1 MSKKYAKTTISLVI
15 VESPAKCKKIEEYLG
30 PGYKCVASFGH
41 LRQLKSLKAI
51 DVANNFEPKYENVDE
66 PKKAKHIE
74 FLRKEIISADDVIL
88 ATDGDREGEAIA
100 WHVCSMFG
108 LNVATTKRIIFHEIT
123 ETAIQHAIKHP
134 ITINMDMVHSQQ
146 ARQILDLLVGFTI
159 SPLLWKYI
167 AKNSENSL
175 SAGRCQTPALKL
187 IHENQLEI
195 NNSPGNKVYNTT
207 GYFSNKCIPF
217 ELNKNYDSEEK
228 MSDFLEN
235 SANYDHIYTR
245 TEPSRVF
252 KHQPEPL
259 TTSRIQQ
266 IASNEMHISPKETMK
281 YCQTLYEGGYI
292 TYMRTDSKKYSKDF
306 IESAKE
312 YIIKNYIQPKY
323 IHSKIDELSNA
334 VESET
339 TTKTKTTKEKET
351 TKKEKETTKKEKE
364 KEKNAVAPQEAH
376 EAIRPTNILTQ
387 TISDD
392 MGPREKKLYK
402 LIWETTLES
411 CMSPAEY
418 FSFTSSLS
426 AYNNTNSFTDVTEF
440 SPFSLALAPKYTYT
454 CETPDFLGWKIVK
467 NKTKD
472 ENNKEYHY
480 LLQLKQNVSLT
491 FKKITSI
498 VTIKNTKHHVTEAKL
513 VQLLEDNGIG
523 RPSTFATLID
533 KIQERGYVKKEDVKG
548 KQIVCKDFEL
558 EDDTLTETNTTREF
572 GNEKGKLVIQQLGI
586 IVMEFLDKNFN
597 ELFNYEYT
605 KNMEDD
611 LDKISKGEKTW
622 YKICEVCL
630 QELST
635 FCDKLKDEKKH
646 EIKIDDTH
654 FYMIGKFGPVIKCIT
669 ASEKNGGKD
678 DVTFIPVKKD
688 IDLQKLERGEYK
700 LEDIIEQAKINN
712 MNIGKYQGLDLL
724 LKKGK
729 FGLYVQW
736 GENTKSLSCFG
747 NRPMENVTFQ
757 DVLEVIEKDKE
768 KDADPTKS
776 KSFTANIIRKLNDN
790 ISIRNGKF
798 GDYIF
803 YKTSKMT
810 KPQFLKLGGFKEDYK
825 VCNKTMILE
834 WIQSE
839 HNVK

>member
-1 MSKKYAKTTISLVI
+1 MSKKYAKTTTSLVI

-30 PGYKCVASFGH
+30 PGYKCVATFGH
-41 LRQLKSLKAI
+41 LRQLTSLKAI
-51 DVANNFEPKYENVDE
+51 DYNNHFETKYENVDD

-88 ATDGDREGEAIA
+88 ASDGDREGEAIA
-100 WHVCSMFG
+100 WHVCSMFD
-108 LNVATTKRIIFHEIT
+108 LNVSTTKRIIFNEIT
-123 ETAIQHAIKHP
+123 ETAIQNAVRNPTI
-134 ITINMDMVHSQQ
+134 INMNLVHSQQ

-167 AKNSENSL
+167 SKNSENSL
-175 SAGRCQTPALKL
+175 SAGRCQTPALK
-187 IHENQLEI
+187 IIYENQQEI

-217 ELNKNYDSEEK
+217 DLNKHYENETD

-235 SANYDHIYTR
+235 SAEFDHIYTR
-245 TEPSRVF
+245 TEPSRIF
-252 KHQPEPL
+252 KQQPEPL

-266 IASNEMHISPKETMK
+266 VASNEMHISPKETMK
-281 YCQTLYEGGYI
+281 ICQILYEGGYI

-306 IESAKE
+306 IESAKK
-312 YIIKNYIQPKY
+312 YIIKNYIQEKY
-323 IHSKIDELSNA
+323 IHTKIDELSNA
-334 VESET
+334 HEDTVT
-339 TTKTKTTKEKET
+339 TTKTKEKATTTIT
-351 TKKEKETTKKEKE
+351 TKKEKISTKTKDI
-364 KEKNAVAPQEAH
+364 APQEAH
-376 EAIRPTNILTQ
+376 EAIRPTDIMLKDIPT
-387 TISDD
+387 D
-392 MGPREKKLYK
+392 MEPREKKLYK

-418 FSFTSSLS
+418 FSFTSSIS
-426 AYNNTNSFTDVTEF
+426 AYNKS
-440 SPFSLALAPKYTYT
+440 KYTYSS
-454 CETPDFLGWKIVK
+454 ETSDFLGWKIVK
-467 NKTKD
+467 NKLDK
-472 ENNKEYHY
+472 EENNNKEYHY
-480 LLQLKQNVSLT
+480 LLQLKQNISLT
-491 FKKITSI
+491 FKKITST
-498 VTIKNTKHHVTEAKL
+498 VTIKNTKQHYTEAKL
-513 VQLLEDNGIG
+513 VQLLEENGIG

-558 EDDTLTETNTTREF
+558 EDDVLTETNTTREF
-572 GNEKGKLVIQQLGI
+572 GNEKGKLVVQQLGI
-586 IVMEFLDKNFN
+586 IVIEFLDKNFN

-611 LDKISKGEKTW
+611 LDKISKGEKIW
-622 YKICEVCL
+622 YNTCESCL
-630 QELST
+630 QELT
-635 FCDKLKDEKKH
+635 VLCEKLKDEKKH

-654 FYMIGKFGPVIKCIT
+654 FYMIGKYGPVIKCIKKNDGIK
-669 ASEKNGGKD
+669 AGQEKDKD
-678 DVTFIPVKKD
+678 TVTFIPVKKD

-700 LEDIIEQAKINN
+700 LEDVIEYTKNDN
-712 MNIGKYQGLDLL
+712 MCAGKYQGFDLL

-729 FGLYVQW
+729 YGLYASW

-747 NRPMENVTFQ
+747 NRPMENITYE
-757 DVLEVIEKDKE
+757 DILEIIEKDKD
-768 KDADPTKS
+768 KDTSDSNK

-825 VCNKTMILE
+825 SCDKTVILE
-834 WIQSE
+834 WVQTE
-839 HNVK
+839 YKVK

>member
-1 MSKKYAKTTISLVI
+1 MSKKYAKTTTSLVI

-30 PGYKCVASFGH
+30 PGYKCVATFGH
-41 LRQLKSLKAI
+41 LRQLTSLKAI
-51 DVANNFEPKYENVDE
+51 DYNNHFETKYENVDD

-74 FLRKEIISADDVIL
+74 FLRKEIVSADDVIL
-88 ATDGDREGEAIA
+88 ASDGDREGEAIA
-100 WHVCSMFG
+100 WHVCSMFD
-108 LNVATTKRIIFHEIT
+108 LNVSTTKRIIFNEIT
-123 ETAIQHAIKHP
+123 ETAIQYAIRNP
-134 ITINMDMVHSQQ
+134 TVINMDLVHSQQ

-167 AKNSENSL
+167 SKNSENSL

-187 IHENQLEI
+187 IYENQQEI

-217 ELNKNYDSEEK
+217 DLNKHYENETD

-235 SANYDHIYTR
+235 SADFDHIYTR
-245 TEPSRVF
+245 TEPSRIF
-252 KHQPEPL
+252 KQQPEPL

-266 IASNEMHISPKETMK
+266 VASNEMHISPKETMK
-281 YCQTLYEGGYI
+281 ICQTLYEGGYI

-306 IESAKE
+306 IESAKK
-312 YIIKNYIQPKY
+312 YIIKNYIQEKY
-323 IHSKIDELSNA
+323 IHTKIDELSNTHDDTI
-334 VESET
+334 T
-339 TTKTKTTKEKET
+339 TTTKEKTTTTTKEKA
-351 TKKEKETTKKEKE
+351 TKKEKISTKTTD
-364 KEKNAVAPQEAH
+364 VAPQEAH
-376 EAIRPTNILTQ
+376 EAIRPTDIMLKD
-387 TISDD
+387 IPSD
-392 MGPREKKLYK
+392 MEPREKKLYK
-402 LIWETTLES
+402 MIWETTLES

-418 FSFTSSLS
+418 FSFTSSIS
-426 AYNNTNSFTDVTEF
+426 AYNKT
-440 SPFSLALAPKYTYT
+440 KYTHSS
-454 CETPDFLGWKIVK
+454 ETPDFLGWKIVK
-467 NKTKD
+467 NKLDK
-472 ENNKEYHY
+472 EENNNKEYHY
-480 LLQLKQNVSLT
+480 LLQLKQNISLT
-491 FKKITSI
+491 FKKLTST
-498 VTIKNTKHHVTEAKL
+498 VTIKNTKQHYTEAKL
-513 VQLLEDNGIG
+513 VQLLEENGIG

-533 KIQERGYVKKEDVKG
+533 KIQERGYVKKDDVKG

-558 EDDTLTETNTTREF
+558 EDDVLTETNTTREF
-572 GNEKGKLVIQQLGI
+572 GNEKGKLVVQQLGI

-611 LDKISKGEKTW
+611 LDKISKGEKIW
-622 YKICEVCL
+622 YNTCESCL
-630 QELST
+630 QELT
-635 FCDKLKDEKKH
+635 ALCEKIKGEKKH

-654 FYMIGKFGPVIKCIT
+654 FYMIGKYGPVIKCIKT
-669 ASEKNGGKD
+669 NDDIKHNDGIKVGQDKD
-678 DVTFIPVKKD
+678 KDNVTFIPVKKD

-700 LEDIIEQAKINN
+700 LEDVIEYTKNDN
-712 MNIGKYQGLDLL
+712 MCAGKYQGFDLL

-729 FGLYVQW
+729 YGLYVSW

-747 NRPMENVTFQ
+747 NRPMDNITYE
-757 DVLEVIEKDKE
+757 DILEIIEKDKD
-768 KDADPTKS
+768 KDTADSDK

-825 VCNKTMILE
+825 SCDKKAILE
-834 WIQSE
+834 WVHTE
-839 HNVK
+839 YKVK

>member
-1 MSKKYAKTTISLVI
+1 ML
-15 VESPAKCKKIEEYLG
+15 
-30 PGYKCVASFGH
+30 
-41 LRQLKSLKAI
+41 QLTSLKAI
-51 DVANNFEPKYENVDE
+51 DYNNHFETKYENVDD

-88 ATDGDREGEAIA
+88 ASDGDREGEAIA
-100 WHVCSMFG
+100 WHVCSMFD
-108 LNVATTKRIIFHEIT
+108 LNVKTTKRIIFNEIT
-123 ETAIQHAIKHP
+123 ETAIQNAVRNP
-134 ITINMDMVHSQQ
+134 TVINMNLVHSQQ

-167 AKNSENSL
+167 SKNSENSL
-175 SAGRCQTPALKL
+175 SAGRCQTPALK
-187 IHENQLEI
+187 IIYENQQEI

-217 ELNKNYDSEEK
+217 DLNKHYENETD

-235 SANYDHIYTR
+235 SAEFDHIYTR

-252 KHQPEPL
+252 KQQPEPL

-266 IASNEMHISPKETMK
+266 VASNEMHISPKETMK
-281 YCQTLYEGGYI
+281 ICQILYEGGYI

-306 IESAKE
+306 IESAKK
-312 YIIKNYIQPKY
+312 YIIKNYIQEKY
-323 IHSKIDELSNA
+323 IHTKIDELSNSHEDT
-334 VESET
+334 VTTT
-339 TTKTKTTKEKET
+339 TTKENPTTTKEKATTTIT
-351 TKKEKETTKKEKE
+351 TKKEKISTKTKEI
-364 KEKNAVAPQEAH
+364 APQEAH
-376 EAIRPTNILTQ
+376 EAIRPTDIMLKDVP
-387 TISDD
+387 SD
-392 MGPREKKLYK
+392 MEPREKKLYK

-418 FSFTSSLS
+418 FSFTSSIS
-426 AYNNTNSFTDVTEF
+426 AYNKS
-440 SPFSLALAPKYTYT
+440 KYTYSS
-454 CETPDFLGWKIVK
+454 ETSDFLGWKIVK
-467 NKTKD
+467 NKLDK
-472 ENNKEYHY
+472 EENNNKEYHY
-480 LLQLKQNVSLT
+480 LLQLKQNISLT
-491 FKKITSI
+491 FKKITST
-498 VTIKNTKHHVTEAKL
+498 VTIKNTKQHYTEAKL
-513 VQLLEDNGIG
+513 VQLLEENGIG

-558 EDDTLTETNTTREF
+558 EDDVLTETNTTREF
-572 GNEKGKLVIQQLGI
+572 GNEKGKLVVQQLGI

-611 LDKISKGEKTW
+611 LDKISKGEKIW
-622 YKICEVCL
+622 YNTCESCL
-630 QELST
+630 QELT
-635 FCDKLKDEKKH
+635 VLCEKIKDEKKH

-654 FYMIGKFGPVIKCIT
+654 FYMIGKYGPVIKCIKKNDGIK
-669 ASEKNGGKD
+669 AGQEKDKD
-678 DVTFIPVKKD
+678 TVTFIPVKKD

-700 LEDIIEQAKINN
+700 LEDVIEYTKNDN
-712 MNIGKYQGLDLL
+712 MCAGKYQGFDLL

-729 FGLYVQW
+729 YGLYASW

-747 NRPMENVTFQ
+747 NRPMENITYE
-757 DVLEVIEKDKE
+757 DILEIIEKDKD
-768 KDADPTKS
+768 KDTTDSNK

-825 VCNKTMILE
+825 SCDKKAILE
-834 WIQSE
+834 WIQTE
-839 HNVK
+839 YKVK

>member
-1 MSKKYAKTTISLVI
+1 MSKKYAKTTTSLVI

-30 PGYKCVASFGH
+30 PGYKCVATFGH
-41 LRQLKSLKAI
+41 LRQLTSLKAI
-51 DVANNFEPKYENVDE
+51 DYNNHFETKYENVDD

-88 ATDGDREGEAIA
+88 ASDGDREGEAIA
-100 WHVCSMFG
+100 WHVCSMFD
-108 LNVATTKRIIFHEIT
+108 LNVSTTKRIIFNEIT
-123 ETAIQHAIKHP
+123 ETAIQHAVRNPTI
-134 ITINMDMVHSQQ
+134 INMNLVHSQQ

-167 AKNSENSL
+167 SKNSENSL
-175 SAGRCQTPALKL
+175 SAGRCQTPALK
-187 IHENQLEI
+187 IIYENQQEI

-217 ELNKNYDSEEK
+217 DLNKHYENEPD

-235 SANYDHIYTR
+235 SADFDHIYTR
-245 TEPSRVF
+245 TEPSRIF
-252 KHQPEPL
+252 KQQPEPL

-266 IASNEMHISPKETMK
+266 VASNEMHISPKETMK
-281 YCQTLYEGGYI
+281 ICQILYEGGYI

-306 IESAKE
+306 IESAKK
-312 YIIKNYIQPKY
+312 YIIKNYIQEKY
-323 IHSKIDELSNA
+323 IHTKIDELSNSHEDT
-334 VESET
+334 VTTT
-339 TTKTKTTKEKET
+339 TTKENPTTTKEKATTTIT
-351 TKKEKETTKKEKE
+351 TKKEKISTKTKEI
-364 KEKNAVAPQEAH
+364 APQEAH
-376 EAIRPTNILTQ
+376 EAIRPTDIMLKDVP
-387 TISDD
+387 SD
-392 MGPREKKLYK
+392 MEPREKKLYK

-418 FSFTSSLS
+418 FSFTSSIS
-426 AYNNTNSFTDVTEF
+426 AYNKS
-440 SPFSLALAPKYTYT
+440 KYTYSS
-454 CETPDFLGWKIVK
+454 ETSDFLGWKIVK
-467 NKTKD
+467 NKLDK
-472 ENNKEYHY
+472 EENNNKEYHY
-480 LLQLKQNVSLT
+480 LLQLKQNISLT
-491 FKKITSI
+491 FKKITST
-498 VTIKNTKHHVTEAKL
+498 VTIKNTKQHYTEAKL
-513 VQLLEDNGIG
+513 VQLLEENGIG

-558 EDDTLTETNTTREF
+558 EDDVLTETNTTREF
-572 GNEKGKLVIQQLGI
+572 GNEKGKLVVQQLGI

-611 LDKISKGEKTW
+611 LDKISKGEKIW
-622 YKICEVCL
+622 YNTCESCL
-630 QELST
+630 QELT
-635 FCDKLKDEKKH
+635 VLCEKLKDEKKH

-654 FYMIGKFGPVIKCIT
+654 FYMIGKYGPVIKCIKKNDGIK
-669 ASEKNGGKD
+669 AGQEKDKD
-678 DVTFIPVKKD
+678 TVTFIPVKKD

-700 LEDIIEQAKINN
+700 LEDVIEYTKNDNVCA
-712 MNIGKYQGLDLL
+712 GKYQGFDLL

-729 FGLYVQW
+729 YGLYASW

-747 NRPMENVTFQ
+747 NRPMENITYE
-757 DVLEVIEKDKE
+757 DILEIIEKDKDTTDSN
-768 KDADPTKS
+768 K

-825 VCNKTMILE
+825 SCDKTAILE
-834 WIQSE
+834 WVQTE
-839 HNVK
+839 YKVK

>member
-1 MSKKYAKTTISLVI
+1 MPKKYQTTTTLVI

-30 PGYKCVASFGH
+30 PGYKCVATFGH
-41 LRQLKSLKAI
+41 LRQLTSLKAI
-51 DVANNFEPKYENVDE
+51 DYNNHFETKYENVDD

-88 ATDGDREGEAIA
+88 ASDGDREGEAIA
-100 WHVCSMFG
+100 WHVCSMFD
-108 LNVATTKRIIFHEIT
+108 LNVSTTKRIIFNEIT
-123 ETAIQHAIKHP
+123 ETAIQHAVRNPTI
-134 ITINMDMVHSQQ
+134 INMNLVHSQQ

-167 AKNSENSL
+167 SKNSENSL
-175 SAGRCQTPALKL
+175 SAGRCQTPALK
-187 IHENQLEI
+187 IIYENQQEI

-217 ELNKNYDSEEK
+217 DLNKHYENETD

-235 SANYDHIYTR
+235 SADFDHIYTR
-245 TEPSRVF
+245 TEPSRIF
-252 KHQPEPL
+252 KQQPEPL

-266 IASNEMHISPKETMK
+266 VASNEMHISPKETMK
-281 YCQTLYEGGYI
+281 ICQTLYEGGYI

-306 IESAKE
+306 IESAKK
-312 YIIKNYIQPKY
+312 YIIKNYIQEKY
-323 IHSKIDELSNA
+323 IHTKIDELFNSHDDT
-334 VESET
+334 VT
-339 TTKTKTTKEKET
+339 TTTREKPS
-351 TKKEKETTKKEKE
+351 KKEKISNKTKEI
-364 KEKNAVAPQEAH
+364 APQEAH
-376 EAIRPTNILTQ
+376 EAIRPTDIMLKDVP
-387 TISDD
+387 SD
-392 MGPREKKLYK
+392 MEPREKKLYK

-411 CMSPAEY
+411 CMSSAEY
-418 FSFTSSLS
+418 FSFTSSIS
-426 AYNNTNSFTDVTEF
+426 AYNKS
-440 SPFSLALAPKYTYT
+440 KYTHSS
-454 CETPDFLGWKIVK
+454 ETSDFLGWKIVK
-467 NKTKD
+467 NKLDK
-472 ENNKEYHY
+472 EENNNKEYHY
-480 LLQLKQNVSLT
+480 LLQLKQNISLT
-491 FKKITSI
+491 FKKITST
-498 VTIKNTKHHVTEAKL
+498 VTIKNTKQHYTEAKL
-513 VQLLEDNGIG
+513 VQLLEENGIG

-558 EDDTLTETNTTREF
+558 EDDVLTETNTTREF
-572 GNEKGKLVIQQLGI
+572 GNEKGKLVVQQLGI
-586 IVMEFLDKNFN
+586 IIMEFLDKNFN

-611 LDKISKGEKTW
+611 LDKISKGEKIW
-622 YKICEVCL
+622 YNTCESCL
-630 QELST
+630 QELT
-635 FCDKLKDEKKH
+635 VLCEKIKDEKKH

-654 FYMIGKFGPVIKCIT
+654 FYMIGKYGPVIKCIKKNDGIK
-669 ASEKNGGKD
+669 AGQEKDKD
-678 DVTFIPVKKD
+678 IVTFIPVKKD

-700 LEDIIEQAKINN
+700 LEDVIEYTKNDNVCA
-712 MNIGKYQGLDLL
+712 GKYQGFDLL

-729 FGLYVQW
+729 YGLYASW

-747 NRPMENVTFQ
+747 NRPMENITYE
-757 DVLEVIEKDKE
+757 DILEIIEKDTSDSNK
-768 KDADPTKS
+768 

-825 VCNKTMILE
+825 SCDKTAILE
-834 WIQSE
+834 WVQTE
-839 HNVK
+839 YKVK

>member
-1 MSKKYAKTTISLVI
+1 MSKKYAKTTTSLVI

-30 PGYKCVASFGH
+30 PGYKCVATFGH
-41 LRQLKSLKAI
+41 LRQLTSLKAI
-51 DVANNFEPKYENVDE
+51 DYNNHFETKYENVDD

-88 ATDGDREGEAIA
+88 ASDGDREGEAIA
-100 WHVCSMFG
+100 WHVCSMFD
-108 LNVATTKRIIFHEIT
+108 LNVSTTKRIIFNEIT
-123 ETAIQHAIKHP
+123 ETAIQHAVRNPTI
-134 ITINMDMVHSQQ
+134 INMNLVHSQQ

-167 AKNSENSL
+167 SKNSENSL
-175 SAGRCQTPALKL
+175 SAGRCQTPALK
-187 IHENQLEI
+187 IIYENQQEI

-217 ELNKNYDSEEK
+217 DLNKHYENETD

-235 SANYDHIYTR
+235 SADFDHIYTR
-245 TEPSRVF
+245 TEPSRIF
-252 KHQPEPL
+252 KQQPEPL

-266 IASNEMHISPKETMK
+266 VASNEMHISPKETMK
-281 YCQTLYEGGYI
+281 ICQTLYEGGYI

-306 IESAKE
+306 IESAKK
-312 YIIKNYIQPKY
+312 YIIKNYIQEKY
-323 IHSKIDELSNA
+323 IHTKIDELFNSHDDT
-334 VESET
+334 VT
-339 TTKTKTTKEKET
+339 TTTREKPS
-351 TKKEKETTKKEKE
+351 KKEKISNKTKEI
-364 KEKNAVAPQEAH
+364 APQEAH
-376 EAIRPTNILTQ
+376 EAIRPTDIMLKDVP
-387 TISDD
+387 SD
-392 MGPREKKLYK
+392 MEPREKKLYK

-411 CMSPAEY
+411 CMSSAEY
-418 FSFTSSLS
+418 FSFTSSIS
-426 AYNNTNSFTDVTEF
+426 AYNKS
-440 SPFSLALAPKYTYT
+440 KYTHSS
-454 CETPDFLGWKIVK
+454 ETSDFLGWKIVK
-467 NKTKD
+467 NKLDK
-472 ENNKEYHY
+472 EENNNKEYHY
-480 LLQLKQNVSLT
+480 LLQLKQNISLT
-491 FKKITSI
+491 FKKITST
-498 VTIKNTKHHVTEAKL
+498 VTIKNTKQHYTEAKL
-513 VQLLEDNGIG
+513 VQLLEENGIG

-558 EDDTLTETNTTREF
+558 EDDVLTETNTTREF
-572 GNEKGKLVIQQLGI
+572 GNEKGKLVVQQLGI
-586 IVMEFLDKNFN
+586 IIMEFLDKNFN

-611 LDKISKGEKTW
+611 LDKISKGEKIW
-622 YKICEVCL
+622 YNTCESCL
-630 QELST
+630 QELT
-635 FCDKLKDEKKH
+635 VLCEKIKDEKKH

-654 FYMIGKFGPVIKCIT
+654 FYMIGKYGPVIKCIKKNDGIK
-669 ASEKNGGKD
+669 AGQEKDKD
-678 DVTFIPVKKD
+678 IVTFIPVKKD

-700 LEDIIEQAKINN
+700 LEDVIEYTKNDNVCA
-712 MNIGKYQGLDLL
+712 GKYQGFDLL

-729 FGLYVQW
+729 YGLYASW

-747 NRPMENVTFQ
+747 NRPMENITYE
-757 DVLEVIEKDKE
+757 DILEIIEKNKDNDKDTTDSN
-768 KDADPTKS
+768 K

-825 VCNKTMILE
+825 SCDKTAILE
-834 WIQSE
+834 WVQTE
-839 HNVK
+839 YKVK

>member
-1 MSKKYAKTTISLVI
+1 MSKKYAKTTTSLVI

-30 PGYKCVASFGH
+30 PGYKCVATFGH
-41 LRQLKSLKAI
+41 LRQLTSLKAI
-51 DVANNFEPKYENVDE
+51 DYNNHFETKYENVDD

-88 ATDGDREGEAIA
+88 ASDGDREGEAIA
-100 WHVCSMFG
+100 WHVCSMFD
-108 LNVATTKRIIFHEIT
+108 LNVKTTKRIIFNEIT
-123 ETAIQHAIKHP
+123 ETAIQNAVRNP
-134 ITINMDMVHSQQ
+134 TVINMNLVHSQQ

-167 AKNSENSL
+167 SKNSENSL
-175 SAGRCQTPALKL
+175 SAGRCQTPALK
-187 IHENQLEI
+187 IIYENQQEI

-217 ELNKNYDSEEK
+217 DLNKHYENEPD

-235 SANYDHIYTR
+235 SADFDHIYTR
-245 TEPSRVF
+245 TEPSRIF
-252 KHQPEPL
+252 KQQPEPL

-266 IASNEMHISPKETMK
+266 VASNEMHISPKETMK
-281 YCQTLYEGGYI
+281 ICQILYEGGYI

-306 IESAKE
+306 IESAKK
-312 YIIKNYIQPKY
+312 YIIKNYIQEKY
-323 IHSKIDELSNA
+323 IHTKIDELSNSHEDT
-334 VESET
+334 VTTT
-339 TTKTKTTKEKET
+339 TTKENQTTTKEKATTTIT
-351 TKKEKETTKKEKE
+351 TKKEKISTKTKEI
-364 KEKNAVAPQEAH
+364 APQEAH
-376 EAIRPTNILTQ
+376 EAIRPTDIMLKDVP
-387 TISDD
+387 SD
-392 MGPREKKLYK
+392 MEPREKKLYK

-418 FSFTSSLS
+418 FSFTSSIS
-426 AYNNTNSFTDVTEF
+426 AYNKS
-440 SPFSLALAPKYTYT
+440 KYTYSS
-454 CETPDFLGWKIVK
+454 ETSDFLGWKIVK
-467 NKTKD
+467 NKLDK
-472 ENNKEYHY
+472 EENNNKEYHY
-480 LLQLKQNVSLT
+480 LLQLKQNISLT
-491 FKKITSI
+491 FKKITST
-498 VTIKNTKHHVTEAKL
+498 VTIKNTKQHYTEAKL
-513 VQLLEDNGIG
+513 VQLLEENGIG

-558 EDDTLTETNTTREF
+558 EDDVLTETNTTREF
-572 GNEKGKLVIQQLGI
+572 GNEKGKLVVQQLGI

-611 LDKISKGEKTW
+611 LDKISKGEKIW
-622 YKICEVCL
+622 YNTCESCL
-630 QELST
+630 QELT
-635 FCDKLKDEKKH
+635 VLCEKIKDEKKH

-654 FYMIGKFGPVIKCIT
+654 FYMIGKYGPVIKCIKKNDGIK
-669 ASEKNGGKD
+669 AGQEKDKD
-678 DVTFIPVKKD
+678 TVTFIPVKKD

-700 LEDIIEQAKINN
+700 LEDVIEYTKNDNVCA
-712 MNIGKYQGLDLL
+712 GKYQGFDLL

-729 FGLYVQW
+729 YGLYASW

-747 NRPMENVTFQ
+747 NRPMENITYE
-757 DVLEVIEKDKE
+757 DILEIIEKDND
-768 KDADPTKS
+768 KDTSDSNK

-825 VCNKTMILE
+825 SCDKSVILE
-834 WIQSE
+834 WVQTE
-839 HNVK
+839 YKVK

>member
-1 MSKKYAKTTISLVI
+1 MSKKYAKTTTSLVI

-30 PGYKCVASFGH
+30 PGYKCVATFGH
-41 LRQLKSLKAI
+41 LRQLTSLKAI
-51 DVANNFEPKYENVDE
+51 DYNNHFETKYENVDD

-88 ATDGDREGEAIA
+88 ASDGDREGEAIA
-100 WHVCSMFG
+100 WHVCSMFD
-108 LNVATTKRIIFHEIT
+108 LNVKTTKRIIFNEIT
-123 ETAIQHAIKHP
+123 ETAIQNAVRNP
-134 ITINMDMVHSQQ
+134 TVINMNLVHSQQ

-167 AKNSENSL
+167 SKNSENSL
-175 SAGRCQTPALKL
+175 SAGRCQTPALK
-187 IHENQLEI
+187 IIYENQQEI

-217 ELNKNYDSEEK
+217 DLNKHYENETD

-235 SANYDHIYTR
+235 SAEFDHIYTR
-245 TEPSRVF
+245 TEPSRIF
-252 KHQPEPL
+252 KQQPEPL

-266 IASNEMHISPKETMK
+266 VASNEMHISPKETMK
-281 YCQTLYEGGYI
+281 ICQILYEGGYI

-306 IESAKE
+306 IESAKK
-312 YIIKNYIQPKY
+312 YIIKNYIQEKY
-323 IHSKIDELSNA
+323 IHTKIDELSNSHEDT
-334 VESET
+334 VTTT
-339 TTKTKTTKEKET
+339 TTKENPTTTKEKATTTIT
-351 TKKEKETTKKEKE
+351 TKKEKISTKTKEI
-364 KEKNAVAPQEAH
+364 APQEAH
-376 EAIRPTNILTQ
+376 EAIRPTDIMLKDVP
-387 TISDD
+387 SD
-392 MGPREKKLYK
+392 MEPREKKLYK

-418 FSFTSSLS
+418 FSFTSSIS
-426 AYNNTNSFTDVTEF
+426 AYNKS
-440 SPFSLALAPKYTYT
+440 KYTYSS
-454 CETPDFLGWKIVK
+454 ETSDFLGWKIVK
-467 NKTKD
+467 NKLDK
-472 ENNKEYHY
+472 EENNNKEYHY
-480 LLQLKQNVSLT
+480 LLQLKQNISLT
-491 FKKITSI
+491 FKKITST
-498 VTIKNTKHHVTEAKL
+498 VTIKNTKQHYTEAKL
-513 VQLLEDNGIG
+513 VQLLEENGIG

-558 EDDTLTETNTTREF
+558 EDDVLTETNTTREF
-572 GNEKGKLVIQQLGI
+572 GNEKGKLVVQQLGI

-611 LDKISKGEKTW
+611 LDKISKGEKIW
-622 YKICEVCL
+622 YNTCESCL
-630 QELST
+630 QELT
-635 FCDKLKDEKKH
+635 VLCEKIKDEKKH

-654 FYMIGKFGPVIKCIT
+654 FYMIGKYGPVIKCIKK
-669 ASEKNGGKD
+669 AGHDKD
-678 DVTFIPVKKD
+678 KDKDIVTFIPVKKD

-700 LEDIIEQAKINN
+700 LEDVIEYTKNDN
-712 MNIGKYQGLDLL
+712 MCAGKYQGFDLL

-729 FGLYVQW
+729 YGLYASW

-747 NRPMENVTFQ
+747 NRPMENITYE
-757 DVLEVIEKDKE
+757 DILEIIEKDKDTTDSN
-768 KDADPTKS
+768 K

-825 VCNKTMILE
+825 SCDKTAILE
-834 WIQSE
+834 WVQTE
-839 HNVK
+839 YKVK